1 VTALFLA
8 AFIGGLVLGVYAMI
22 RGVERPPQSGNE
34 GVDALGRALEAAR
47 TSLRAPVASAGA
59 TLFGVTGYLLT
70 RYSSLSPAARLTIA
84 IITGVLGIAGA
95 ISLIAKWIIPSAQH
109 DVVDERYL
117 LQGHFARVT
126 EPITTGAAG
135 RIQYEL
141 GGTHHAAIAQ
151 SLDGSPVAVNT
162 EVVIERVEAG
172 VAYVEPWK
180 DVEQRI

>member
-1 VTALFLA
+1 VTAIFLA
-8 AFIGGLVLGVYAMI
+8 AFLGGLVLSVYAMI
-22 RGVERPPQSGNE
+22 RGVERPPHGGTEN
-34 GVDALGRALEAAR
+34 VDALGRALQAAR

-59 TLFGVTGYLLT
+59 TLFGATGYLLT
-70 RYSSLSPAARLTIA
+70 RYTSLSVAPRLTIA
-84 IITGVLGIAGA
+84 IIAGFLGIVGA
-95 ISLIAKWIIPSAQH
+95 ILLIAKWVIPSAQH

-126 EPITTGAAG
+126 EPITAGATG

-141 GGTHHAAIAQ
+141 GGTHHAAVAQ
-151 SLDGSPVAVNT
+151 SLDGSPVPANT
-162 EVVIERVEAG
+162 EVVIERVEEG